1 MLKQEFVKEE
11 YDLYVESIKPLLSGI
26 QKEYGSKAI
35 PGYVLLN
42 KDKQPKQCMNSRL
55 IPITDAKEM
64 AKYNSMSVLPSDIIV
79 MSGNKLYK
87 KIMGNFWGKHTNA
100 SIIKMFEKK
109 ELTDLNAVGTG
120 EFFVTVDIDTKNI
133 NENTPS
139 LAEIEASLPKTLV
152 AATPTG
158 GKHYHFVL
166 PKGSTIPSSST
177 LPCVDILGKGKLVV
191 VPGQEREGK
200 GHYTWDTQNP
210 NFSFEMAPWSEEIRD
225 KVIGLFNRES
235 SLSTLP
241 LGYLDT
247 SSVSQEKGKNVKNSR
262 EPRKSLDGSTQFIK
276 DSVRLAM
283 QKNSKVKIEEGMRNS
298 AVFYYCCYIADHTP
312 ASQLLSKALEFN
324 QNQLAKPLSAREVEG
339 IVKSCLRSF
348 SCYARPASS
357 AQAGQAYNGKS
368 ADVMKAE
375 KSKFQ
380 NLHQELNGILVNTPK
395 SEEFAGKI
403 EDITSA
409 IQTFFEVKFQKAY
422 SRTIPSSEVGKILR
436 AAGFEKKK
444 VQKGGVRA
452 WLWNFDSTSIKHLE
466 AVVEAMKPQVAPE
479 APQAPAEAPIELNV
493 QSTIQSKEVDCSTS
507 EQARMNERLIDE
519 MFEQLGLAMQKPRTQ
534 SFAWTPRPLRNV
546 TSFAGRVQ
554 DHRQIQ
560 QAL

>member
-11 YDLYVESIKPLLSGI
+11 YDLYVESIRPLLSGI
-26 QKEYGSKAI
+26 QKEYGSKVI

-64 AKYNSMSVLPSDIIV
+64 AKYNSMNVLPSDIIV
-79 MSGNKLYK
+79 MGGNKLYK
-87 KIMGNFWGKHTNA
+87 KILGNFWGKHTSA
-100 SIIKMFEKK
+100 SIMKMFEKK

-139 LAEIEASLPKTLV
+139 LAEIEASLPKTLI

-166 PKGSTIPSSST
+166 PKGSAIPSSST

-200 GHYTWDTQNP
+200 GHYTWDTENP

-225 KVIGLFNRES
+225 KVIGLFNQKD
-235 SLSTLP
+235 SLSSSP

-247 SSVSQEKGKNVKNSR
+247 SSETQEKAKNVKNSR
-262 EPRKSLDGSTQFIK
+262 EPRKSIDGSTQFIK

-283 QKNSKVKIEEGMRNS
+283 QKDSKVRIEEGMRNS

-312 ASQLLSKALEFN
+312 ASRLLSKAQEFN
-324 QNQLAKPLSAREVEG
+324 QNQLVKPLSAREIEG

-348 SCYARPASS
+348 SC
-357 AQAGQAYNGKS
+357 YNGKS

-395 SEEFAGKI
+395 SEEFTGKI

-409 IQTFFEVKFQKAY
+409 IQAFFEVKFQKAY
-422 SRTIPSSEVGKILR
+422 SKAIPSSEIGKILR
-436 AAGFEKKK
+436 AAGFDKKK
-444 VQKGGVRA
+444 VQKDGIRA
-452 WLWNFDSTSIKHLE
+452 WLWNFDFTSIKHLE
-466 AVVEAMKPQVAPE
+466 AVVEAMKPQVVPE

-493 QSTIQSKEVDCSTS
+493 QSATQLKEVDCSTS
-507 EQARMNERLIDE
+507 EQARMNEQLIDK
-519 MFEQLGLAMQKPRTQ
+519 MFEQLGLAMQKPRTK
-534 SFAWTPRPLRNV
+534 SFIREPRPLQEV

-554 DHRQIQ
+554 DHRQNQ
-560 QAL
+560 QAV